1 MFYLLKLTALALV
14 VTTSSVHALD
24 ERYVLPAL
32 RGSANNEMA
41 LVELQDRCQDGTRD
55 GRRAVNDLW
64 NNDCANAWGLAKSAN
79 RMKDRSYPSTARNP
93 RDAAYNKCA
102 RDAIDKEVKKVE
114 KKCLEDSSSECEEVG
129 ELAASVIVNTQVC
142 NFGSP
147 YSSPGHHNYK
157 KTCRTVAT
165 GICQGQITAKI
176 RQSCP
181 RDMPGTSALRDLQ
194 NKCSGEV
201 KSLTPNNGDFDLSGI
216 ATIMSNIAASFNEK
230 EASSG
235 PSNDEKAASTETSDD
250 EKVASTGTSADE

>member
-1 MFYLLKLTALALV
+1 
-14 VTTSSVHALD
+14 
-24 ERYVLPAL
+24 
-32 RGSANNEMA
+32 MA

-64 NNDCANAWGLAKSAN
+64 NNDCANAWGLTKSAN

-114 KKCLEDSSSECEEVG
+114 KNCLEDSSSECEEVG

-147 YSSPGHHNYK
+147 YSSGHHNYK
-157 KTCRTVAT
+157 KTCRAVAT

-181 RDMPGTSALRDLQ
+181 RDMPGTRALLNLQ

-201 KSLTPNNGDFDLSGI
+201 KSLTPNNGDFGLSGI
-216 ATIMSNIAASFNEK
+216 ANVRRSFNVFICLYERL
-230 EASSG
+230 A
-235 PSNDEKAASTETSDD
+235 NFFI
-250 EKVASTGTSADE
+250 